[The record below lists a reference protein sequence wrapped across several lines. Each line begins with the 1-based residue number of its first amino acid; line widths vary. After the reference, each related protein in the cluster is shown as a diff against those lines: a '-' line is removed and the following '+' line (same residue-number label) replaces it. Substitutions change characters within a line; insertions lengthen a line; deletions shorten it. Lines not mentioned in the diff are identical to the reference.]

1 MSRRRQKEARQ
12 LQQQGSVSVTYRGRL
27 PIASQFKAFND
38 AVPGTGERLTAMAER
53 DQQHLHRMEEKALQG
68 DLSRS
73 MLGLI
78 FAFVLA
84 VILVAGG
91 IYLLANGHSTE
102 GYLTGGTPI
111 AVLLLSFASKFISQ
125 QRRRSRSRQPGE

>member
-1 MSRRRQKEARQ
+1 MRRRRRQKEDRQ
-12 LQQQGSVSVTYRGRL
+12 ERSVRVTYKGAL

-38 AVPGTGERLTAMAER
+38 AVPGTGKRLTDMAEK

-68 DLSRS
+68 DLARS

-84 VILVAGG
+84 VILVVGG

-111 AVLLLSFASKFISQ
+111 AVLLLSFASKFINQ
-125 QRRRSRSRQPGE
+125 QMRRRQSLQ